1 MADPKAPA
9 PKRRK
14 ITRRGKTLTTAEKAE
29 AITLWRNGSTT
40 LDELAARFDR
50 DRTTF
55 LRLFNNEGV
64 TKGEASAELAR
75 KVAEVVDNNA
85 VNEAGVIAQRIRET
99 KEDHYKMIRGMS
111 KLAWSTLA
119 AAKTEKKPLATTIN
133 DLKAI
138 QTATQI
144 FKISREECF
153 ALLGL
158 DDKDRNDDTP
168 MPDLVLHELTAD
180 QIKEMTSQRVE
191 EDDLGIAA
199 GAPEMADEDD
209 GSLPE

>member
-1 MADPKAPA
+1 MAEAKTVA

-14 ITRRGKTLTTAEKAE
+14 GTRRGKQLTPAEKAE
-29 AITLWRNGSTT
+29 AIALWRNGSTT

-55 LRLFNNEGV
+55 IRLFNAAGV

-75 KVAEVVDNNA
+75 KVTEAVDSSA
-85 VNEAGVIAQRIRET
+85 VNDAGVLAERIRET
-99 KEDHYKMIRGMS
+99 KEDHYKMIRSMS
-111 KLAWSTLA
+111 KLTWSTLA
-119 AAKTEKKPLATTIN
+119 AAKTEKRPLATTIN

-138 QTATQI
+138 QTAAQI

-158 DDKDRNDDTP
+158 NDKDREDDTP
-168 MPDLVLHELTAD
+168 MPDLVLRELTAD
-180 QIKEMTSQRVE
+180 QVKEMTNARVE

-199 GAPEMADEDD
+199 GAPEMEDYDD
-209 GSLPE
+209 GSLPQ